1 MPGADDPDDGAALA
15 SSLGDPARFALV
27 FERRV
32 DAIYRYLAFRA
43 GGSIA
48 EELTAETFA
57 RAFAGRHRY
66 DPARGSVQAWLFG
79 IASNLARH
87 QLRDEQRRMSR
98 LAGLDRG
105 TSDVA
110 ADGSTQVAER
120 LRLRAA
126 LARLDARRR
135 HIVLLV
141 GLAGLSYEET
151 ARVLDIP
158 VGTVRSS
165 YSRARA
171 QLMRLLE
178 EPEVTGGSTP

>member
-15 SSLGDPARFALV
+15 ASLGEPARFALV

-32 DAIYRYLAFRA
+32 DAIYRYLTFRA
-43 GGSIA
+43 GQGNA

-66 DPARGSVQAWLFG
+66 DPTRGTVQAWLFG
-79 IASNLARH
+79 IAANLARH
-87 QLRDEQRRMSR
+87 HRRDEQRRLAR
-98 LAGLDRG
+98 LATLDA
-105 TSDVA
+105 TEPAASDA
-110 ADGSTQVAER
+110 SAQLADRMR
-120 LRLRAA
+120 LTAA

-135 HIVLLV
+135 HVVLLV
-141 GLAGLSYEET
+141 GLAGLSYDE
-151 ARVLDIP
+151 AASVLHVP

-171 QLMRLLE
+171 QLVELLAE
-178 EPEVTGGSTP
+178 RGAEQ